1 MRDLLRDLTLR
12 QLRALSAVSRAK
24 SVTGAAERL
33 HVTQPAVTLQIR
45 NLQERAALPLFQR
58 TGAGMVLTEAG
69 EALLLLWERIE
80 AALDDCGV
88 TLDMIKGLTGGRVS
102 IGVVSTAK
110 YFAPFAIAAFARAHP
125 GIDVRLVI
133 GNRGEI
139 IQALADFALDV
150 ALIGRPPPELELDKV
165 RIGEHPHVIIAPPDH
180 PLVGAETL
188 AVADL
193 AEEIFL
199 NREPGSG
206 TRALMERVFA
216 QAGVAPR
223 IGMEIASNE
232 TIKQAVMAGLGIAF
246 LSAHTV
252 AHELSDGRLVSLPV
266 AGLPLIRDWF
276 VVRRV
281 DKTLLPAGR
290 ALVDFLSHE
299 AVRFLPPVPASGW

>member
-1 MRDLLRDLTLR
+1 MRDVIHDVTLR
-12 QLRALSAVSRAK
+12 QLRALSAVARAK
-24 SVTGAAERL
+24 SVTGAAEKL

-58 TGAGMVLTEAG
+58 TGGGMVLTEAG
-69 EALLLLWERIE
+69 ETLMLLWERIE
-80 AALDDCGV
+80 AALSDCEV

-110 YFAPFAIAAFARAHP
+110 YFAPFAIAAFARTHP

-139 IQALADFALDV
+139 IQALTDFALDV

-180 PLVGAETL
+180 PLKRARAL
-188 AVADL
+188 AVSDL
-193 AEEIFL
+193 VDEIFL

-216 QAGVAPR
+216 EAGVTPR

-252 AHELSDGRLVSLPV
+252 AHELADGRLVSLPV

-281 DKTLLPAGR
+281 DKALLPAGQ
-290 ALVDFLSHE
+290 ALVEFLSHE
-299 AVRFLPPVPASGW
+299 AVRFLPPIPASGW